1 MDTPHDV
8 RTATTPRSAGAPREE
23 YVIMPR
29 PHSAFSFFAATATLM
44 MALAACSD
52 RFSPT
57 RLVAPGSPRKTEVVT
72 APVVNS
78 LADDGDGTC
87 TDTKCTLRDAIAFA
101 SAGATIT
108 FSVTGTIT
116 LAQGH
121 LAILKNLTISGP
133 GADQLAVDGNL
144 SSREFFVSYA
154 PGTSAQAADVKVSGL
169 TMRNGFDALDPVG
182 GGIKHSGGTLTLT
195 GVTISGNSASLGGGI
210 YNDFNGGVLMITGST
225 IAGNRATVGGGI
237 LIQGGGAS
245 RITNS
250 TISGDSAE
258 AGGAGIETGGF
269 LTLANS
275 TVSGNTTVSGM
286 STDFG
291 GAGLGGHGPTTLL
304 NTIVSN
310 NPQGGNCGGPVTTDG
325 GYNVEDGTTCG
336 FTAATSHSNMDPQLD
351 PAGLVPN
358 GGPTSTIALL
368 SGSPAIDVIPPG
380 TNACGTGITTD
391 QRGVTRPFGAGCDV
405 GAYEA
410 NYRGFL
416 PPINNVR
423 TTPIHPGAGVPV
435 QFTLGGFRGLDI
447 FAPGSPNSVRITCPL
462 SAGSGDVLLTDTP
475 GNSGLSYDATT
486 DTYTYVWKT
495 DKAWA
500 GTCRRLVVSF
510 GDGSVRTADF
520 AFVR

>member
-1 MDTPHDV
+1 
-8 RTATTPRSAGAPREE
+8 
-23 YVIMPR
+23 MPR
-29 PHSAFSFFAATATLM
+29 ADAAFPLVAATAIVAT
-44 MALAACSD
+44 ALLAGCTEPS
-52 RFSPT
+52 SPT
-57 RLVAPGSPRKTEVVT
+57 RLVAPGSPLRTEVMT

-87 TDTKCTLRDAIAFA
+87 TDTKCTLRDAITYA

-108 FSVTGTIT
+108 FSVKGAIT
-116 LAQGH
+116 LAQCTLG
-121 LAILKNLTISGP
+121 IDKDLTISGP
-133 GADQLAVDGNL
+133 GADQLAVDGNRQC
-144 SSREFFVSYA
+144 REFRVICPPLPSLA
-154 PGTSAQAADVKVSGL
+154 CALVPDVRISGL
-169 TMRNGFDALDPVG
+169 TIRNGYDDAG
-182 GGIKHSGGTLTLT
+182 GGIINFGGNLTLSDVTISGNTAANVAGGRQGGGIYNSRGGLPPDDIFGGTLTLV
-195 GVTISGNSASLGGGI
+195 GVTISGNAAATGGGV
-210 YNDFNGGVLMITGST
+210 YNTG
-225 IAGNRATVGGGI
+225 AAT
-237 LIQGGGAS
+237 
-245 RITNS
+245 ITNS
-250 TISGDSAE
+250 TITGDSAVVS
-258 AGGAGIETGGF
+258 GGIDNTGS
-269 LTLANS
+269 LTLVNS
-275 TVSGNTTVSGM
+275 TVSGNIATVFAGG
-286 STDFG
+286 FG
-291 GAGLGGHGPTTLL
+291 GGGGIGGQGQTTLF
-304 NTIVSN
+304 NTIVAN
-310 NPQGGNCGGPVTTDG
+310 NPRGGNCAGPVTTDG
-325 GYNVEDGTTCG
+325 GYNIDDRTTCG
-336 FTAATSHSNMDPQLD
+336 FTAATSHANMDPQLD

-368 SGSPAIDVIPPG
+368 SGSPAIDIIPPG

-423 TTPIHPGAGVPV
+423 TTPIHPGKGVPV
-435 QFTLGGFRGLDI
+435 QFQLGGFRGLDI
-447 FAPGSPNSVRITCPL
+447 FAPGSPNSVRIACPL

-475 GNSGLSYDATT
+475 GNSGLSYDAAT

>member
-1 MDTPHDV
+1 
-8 RTATTPRSAGAPREE
+8 
-23 YVIMPR
+23 MPR
-29 PHSAFSFFAATATLM
+29 PDSAFPLFAATAILTT
-44 MALAACSD
+44 ALLGACSD
-52 RFSPT
+52 RSSPA
-57 RLVAPGSPRKTEVVT
+57 RLVAPGSPRRTEVMT

-116 LAQGH
+116 LAQGQ
-121 LAILKNLTISGP
+121 LGIVKDLTISGP
-133 GADQLAVDGNL
+133 GADRLAVDG
-144 SSREFFVSYA
+144 REASHDFFVNYA
-154 PGTSAQAADVKVSGL
+154 PGTAAQAADVSISGL
-169 TMRNGFDALDPVG
+169 TIKNGFDALDPVG
-182 GGIKHSGGTLTLT
+182 GAIKHSGGTLTLT
-195 GVTISGNSASLGGGI
+195 DVTISGSIASFGGGI
-210 YNDFNGGVLMITGST
+210 YNDVNGGVLMITGST
-225 IAGNRATVGGGI
+225 IAGNEANVGGGI
-237 LIQGGGAS
+237 FIQGGGAS

-250 TISGDSAE
+250 TIFSDTAFF
-258 AGGAGIETGGF
+258 GGAGIYSGGS
-269 LTLANS
+269 LTLVNS
-275 TVSGNTTVSGM
+275 TVSGNINLSDVP
-286 STDFG
+286 TDFG
-291 GAGLGGHGPTTLL
+291 GAGIGGNGTTLL
-304 NTIVSN
+304 NTIVAN
-310 NPQGGNCGGPVTTDG
+310 NPKGGNCGGPVTTDG
-325 GYNVEDGTTCG
+325 GYNIEDGTTCG
-336 FTAATSHSNMDPQLD
+336 FTAVTSHSNMDPQLD

-368 SGSPAIDVIPPG
+368 PLSPAIDLVPPG

-391 QRGVTRPFGAGCDV
+391 QRGATRPFGAGCDV
-405 GAYEA
+405 GAYES

-447 FAPGSPNSVRITCPL
+447 FAPGSPNSVRIACPL
-462 SAGSGDVLLTDTP
+462 SAGTGDVLLTDTP

-495 DKAWA
+495 DKTWA
-500 GTCRRLVVSF
+500 GSCRRLVVSF

>member
-1 MDTPHDV
+1 
-8 RTATTPRSAGAPREE
+8 
-23 YVIMPR
+23 MPR
-29 PHSAFSFFAATATLM
+29 ADSAFPSVRVFAATAILTT
-44 MALAACSD
+44 ALLGACSD
-52 RFSPT
+52 PSTPT
-57 RLVAPGSPRKTEVVT
+57 RLLTPGSPLRTELMT

-121 LAILKNLTISGP
+121 LAIPKSLTISGP
-133 GADQLAVDGNL
+133 GADRLAVDGNHQ
-144 SSREFFVSYA
+144 SRDFLVLDGPDASI
-154 PGTSAQAADVKVSGL
+154 SGL
-169 TMRNGFDALDPVG
+169 TMRNGTAFPAG
-182 GGIKHSGGTLTLT
+182 GGIFNLGRLTLT
-195 GVTISGNSASLGGGI
+195 DVTISGNYANGGGGI
-210 YNDFNGGVLMITGST
+210 WNDLSGVLIVNRST
-225 IAGNRATVGGGI
+225 ISGNASTGTSGGI
-237 LIQGGGAS
+237 ANAGIA

-250 TISGDSAE
+250 TISGDSSLAE
-258 AGGAGIETGGF
+258 GGIGNFGS
-269 LTLANS
+269 LTLVNS
-275 TVSGNTTVSGM
+275 TVSGNIA
-286 STDFG
+286 G
-291 GAGLGGHGPTTLL
+291 GGDRTGVYGGGIGVYGPTTLI
-304 NTIVSN
+304 NTIVAN
-310 NPQGGNCGGPVTTDG
+310 NPRGSNCGDPGSGVATDG
-325 GYNVEDGTTCG
+325 GYNIEDGSTCG

-380 TNACGTGITTD
+380 TNACGTGVTRD

-410 NYRGFL
+410 DYRGFL

-435 QFTLGGFRGLDI
+435 QFTLGGSRGLDI
-447 FAPGSPNSVRITCPL
+447 FATGSPSSVGIVCPL

-475 GNSGLSYDATT
+475 GNSGLSYNAST

-495 DKAWA
+495 DKAWG
-500 GTCRRLVVSF
+500 GTCRRLIVSF